1 MPPKHGKVAR
11 SLDAALFVISIGT
24 DCVSIARAQHLNK
37 NGVTRAF
44 ICTSTLYQG
53 NLKSTRKARL
63 SPFLSLY
70 FWHKLIR
77 LEPRKMRG
85 GGLKF
90 SQSLV
95 MAPD

>member
-1 MPPKHGKVAR
+1 MEYVRTKEGGASGIFSKVYR
-11 SLDAALFVISIGT
+11 EE
-24 DCVSIARAQHLNK
+24 N
-37 NGVTRAF
+37 NGW
-44 ICTSTLYQG
+44 YQG

-70 FWHKLIR
+70 FWHELIR
-77 LEPRKMRG
+77 LEPRKIRG